1 MAAENVF
8 MALVSKHDKKDIQRI
23 VNNGIKDYAKLLEN
37 IASDIYDSCIQDYY
51 AKYSPTVYTR
61 HGNSA
66 GFNLYR
72 ANAIELTGS
81 MLEINFDE
89 GNLLE
94 YGTSDDI
101 RATVLNNVMNG
112 IRGTKVR
119 TKTRR
124 KWPMEWRTSYPNNFS
139 MYRSTWSSSASTID
153 SIFDDFVAN
162 VLADTYDVLWDFIS
176 KYI

>member
-1 MAAENVF
+1 MSAEAAF
-8 MALVSKHDKKDIQRI
+8 MALVIKHDKNEINRIIQK
-23 VNNGIKDYAKLLEN
+23 GINDYARFLTN

-51 AKYSPTVYTR
+51 AQYTPTVYTR
-61 HGNSA
+61 HGNIG
-66 GFNLYR
+66 GFNLYQ
-72 ANAIELTGS
+72 ANAIELAGPILS
-81 MLEINFDE
+81 IDFDE
-89 GNLLE
+89 GNLLP

-112 IRGTKVR
+112 IRGSNVR

-139 MYRSTWSSSASTID
+139 MYKGVWSSGASTID

-162 VLADTYDVLWDFIS
+162 VLTDTYDKLWDFIG

>member
-8 MALVSKHDKKDIQRI
+8 MALIMKHDKNDIQRI
-23 VNNGIKDYAKLLEN
+23 INNGTNDYGKLLEN

-51 AKYSPTVYTR
+51 AKYDPLVYTR
-61 HGNSA
+61 HGDSV
-66 GFNLYR
+66 GSNLYQ
-72 ANAIELTGS
+72 ANAIQLTGS
-81 MLEINFDE
+81 MLKIDFDE
-89 GNLLE
+89 NNLSR

-112 IRGTKVR
+112 IRGSKVR
-119 TKTRR
+119 TKTRQ

-139 MYRSTWSSSASTID
+139 IYRSIWSSSESTID

-162 VLADTYDVLWDFIS
+162 VLEDTYDVLWDIIS